1 MRQMRFG
8 FTGALLLLLPAT
20 STAAEFSVQEALLR
34 AKPAV
39 ALVVVEVG
47 SEVLVT
53 CGGRGE
59 KVVRPAPFRETGT
72 GWFVSPSGWM
82 ITNAHVVSAAR
93 LGRRPAGAP
102 RRARGVRRAPARDAG
117 GDRRARKG
125 QARPVDLGDP
135 LERHS
140 PDADREQVQPACDRP
155 EHVGPRPRPAQARNR

>member
-1 MRQMRFG
+1 AAKLIREAEAACKAGNMAEAKAKAEAAIGILKKNPTLHRRLQGPPLEPSFLFGRGYKMRQMRLG

-39 ALVVVEVG
+39 ALVVAEVG

-72 GWFVSPSGWM
+72 GWFVSPG
-82 ITNAHVVSAAR
+82 
-93 LGRRPAGAP
+93 
-102 RRARGVRRAPARDAG
+102 
-117 GDRRARKG
+117 
-125 QARPVDLGDP
+125 
-135 LERHS
+135 
-140 PDADREQVQPACDRP
+140 
-155 EHVGPRPRPAQARNR
+155 

>member
-39 ALVVVEVG
+39 ALVVAEVG

-59 KVVRPAPFRETGT
+59 KVVRPPPFRETGT

-82 ITNAHVVSAAR
+82 ITNAHVVSPPPPPPAR
-93 LGRRPAGAP
+93 GADQQA
-102 RRARGVRRAPARDAG
+102 RRALREAGGELPPPARAAPPA
-117 GDRRARKG
+117 RAR
-125 QARPVDLGDP
+125 V
-135 LERHS
+135 
-140 PDADREQVQPACDRP
+140 
-155 EHVGPRPRPAQARNR
+155 